1 MEENLEKIAE
11 ALKAEA
17 RDIASSVIDK
27 TLSTPAQFNYG
38 TSFATLLA
46 AELRSRG
53 WVDLTPTSTCKV
65 ALYEVLLGDGTTEV
79 DITSANLFGSY
90 TEVVRRPQT
99 HTPVD
104 NKNKKRGRR

>member
-53 WVDLTPTSTCKV
+53 WVDLIPTSTCKV

-79 DITSANLFGSY
+79 DITSAELFGAY
-90 TEVVRRPQT
+90 TEVVWRPQT
-99 HTPVD
+99 HAKEGAKSP
-104 NKNKKRGRR
+104 NRRRP